1 MENVGNNE
9 MNEKKDVK
17 DTKVVEF
24 GAPNGKTAEEK
35 KLVSEVVPLP
45 SGHWVE
51 LRGMKTQ
58 EMDILANKK
67 QMKDGE
73 GINDIAKNCIMSH
86 SEGFNYDTALQGDRY
101 VIIINIRRIT
111 YKGPYSF
118 EISECPVCGDKH
130 EYNVNLK
137 DLPVRMLE
145 GRPTK
150 DIEFVLPS
158 CGRKVKY
165 HIPTGLDETELMKV
179 RKQYPGNII
188 TLSLM
193 VNTDSVEGMGFK
205 DIEFFK
211 NLDAEDVLAYQED
224 LDEHNCGADTTL
236 ELKCPME
243 NETFETELPITK
255 DFFLPKKA
263 KKR

>member
-1 MENVGNNE
+1 MSDL
-9 MNEKKDVK
+9 EKKNDNIDGESNVIPMEK
-17 DTKVVEF
+17 K
-24 GAPNGKTAEEK
+24 PEEK
-35 KLVSEVVPLP
+35 KLTSEVVPLP

-67 QMKDGE
+67 AMRDGE
-73 GINDIAKNCIMSH
+73 GINDIAKNCIMSA

-101 VIIINIRRIT
+101 VITINIRRIT

-118 EISECPVCGDKH
+118 EVECPICGDKH
-130 EYNVNLK
+130 EYNVKLQ
-137 DLPVRMLE
+137 DLEITLLN
-145 GRPTK
+145 GRQTR
-150 DIEFVLPS
+150 DIEFTFPV
-158 CGRKVKY
+158 CGKKIKY
-165 HIPTGLDETELMKV
+165 HIPTGADEAELMKV
-179 RKQYPGNII
+179 RKQYPDNIV

-193 VNTDSVEGMGFK
+193 IDTDWVEGMPFK
-205 DIEFFK
+205 DLEFFK

-224 LDEHNCGADTTL
+224 LDEHNCGVETTL
-236 ELKCPME
+236 NLKCPVE
-243 NETFETELPITK
+243 KEEFETELPITK

>member
-1 MENVGNNE
+1 MENTGDNN
-9 MNEKKDVK
+9 
-17 DTKVVEF
+17 KVVNF
-24 GAPNGKTAEEK
+24 GTTNNITPEEK
-35 KLVSEVVPLP
+35 KINSESVTLP

-67 QMKDGE
+67 QMRDGE

-86 SEGFNYDTALQGDRY
+86 SEGFDYDAALQGDRY
-101 VIIINIRRIT
+101 LIIIAIRRIT
-111 YKGPYSF
+111 YKGPYTF
-118 EISECPVCGDKH
+118 EIPECPECGDKH
-130 EYNVNLK
+130 EFHVNLK
-137 DLPVRMLE
+137 DLPITMLNN
-145 GRPTK
+145 RPTK
-150 DIEFVLPS
+150 DIEFTLPV

-165 HIPTGLDETELMKV
+165 HLPTGLDEAELMKV
-179 RKQYPGNII
+179 RKQYPDNII

-193 VNTDSVEGMGFK
+193 VNTDWVEGMGFK

-224 LDEHNCGADTTL
+224 LNAHNCGVETTL
-236 ELKCPME
+236 SLKCPVE
-243 NETFETELPITK
+243 RETFETELPITK

-263 KKR
+263 KKL